1 MNDVMVKSTVRF
13 PESVV
18 EDIESL
24 VENGRFESKS
34 EFYRFSTDYVL
45 TEILDD
51 YDPETIDYEEIKAE
65 VMPQSDRG
73 LGGDDDTDHPPFFES
88 VSFVR
93 KLALRGTYDD
103 AEDFIDHQYVPSDRH
118 AILLE
123 ELFRLYRAD
132 AERRSGPAQEHAG
145 DSRRAPGERDPRPVT
160 RDQ

>member
-1 MNDVMVKSTVRF
+1 MVKSTVRF

-18 EDIESL
+18 GEIESL
-24 VENGRFESKS
+24 VEEDQFESKS

-45 TEILDD
+45 NEILDE
-51 YDPETIDYEEIKAE
+51 YEPETIDYEQIR
-65 VMPQSDRG
+65 SDVIPESERG
-73 LGGDDDTDHPPFFES
+73 LVDDRDADHPPFFES

-93 KLALRGTYDD
+93 KLALRGNFSD

-123 ELFRLYRAD
+123 ELLQLYRDESTATVERST
-132 AERRSGPAQEHAG
+132 AEHEPQFPA
-145 DSRRAPGERDPRPVT
+145 